1 MTLYTD
7 PPSLLPFR
15 HDKPTLLVCWWMTS
29 FCAVM
34 IFLRVAGRFIRTE
47 RLFLEDKIAAAAI
60 IPLTLRMACVHY
72 ILLHGTNN
80 ADYTGVVLSTTQ
92 LHGKSI
98 ASGLVLLSRF
108 FYAATLWILKCA
120 ILEFLRRITGITWQ
134 RSYQTTLVALRWT
147 LLATFIAVVISDL
160 AECRPFN
167 HYWQVLPDPGGQCR
181 QGYVQLLTM
190 ATCNVLTDL
199 MLVIFPIPILLRS
212 HMQLKRKIQLVL
224 LFSLSLSIVCVTL
237 YRVPHIIWSDGRQQ
251 YRSLLAS
258 VEILFATAS
267 ANALV
272 LGSFVRDRG
281 LKKQKF
287 RRASAAD
294 SFDRGSAPR
303 RPALHRHWGSD
314 EDLVRDVGL
323 AVDPELRDVPSRAIA
338 AKPADFKG
346 DWARRTGTMGGE
358 AASDDA
364 ILPYDR
370 LSKSD
375 SHQGGKKLAFFDV
388 GGLLDSSV
396 GTSSGSYR
404 RGSHTSSTV
413 GPGSSHS
420 VPANTVP
427 ASSTGLRR
435 GSAALLQ
442 DLGGLLGPLNTRSG
456 RSGRSKS
463 NNGNELDSIP
473 QSNYE
478 LQDRS
483 GRRSE
488 PVLMDLG
495 GLLK

>member
-1 MTLYTD
+1 M
-7 PPSLLPFR
+7 
-15 HDKPTLLVCWWMTS
+15 
-29 FCAVM
+29 
-34 IFLRVAGRFIRTE
+34 
-47 RLFLEDKIAAAAI
+47 
-60 IPLTLRMACVHY
+60 
-72 ILLHGTNN
+72 
-80 ADYTGVVLSTTQ
+80 
-92 LHGKSI
+92 
-98 ASGLVLLSRF
+98 
-108 FYAATLWILKCA
+108 
-120 ILEFLRRITGITWQ
+120 
-134 RSYQTTLVALRWT
+134 VALRWT

-160 AECRPFN
+160 AECRPFH

-237 YRVPHIIWSDGRQQ
+237 YRVPHIIWNDGRQQ

-287 RRASAAD
+287 RRNSAAD

-323 AVDPELRDVPSRAIA
+323 AVGPELRETPPRAIA
-338 AKPADFKG
+338 AKPADKKG
-346 DWARRTGTMGGE
+346 EWPRQNGKLSGETG
-358 AASDDA
+358 SDDA
-364 ILPYDR
+364 ILPDDR
-370 LSKSD
+370 LLKID
-375 SHQGGKKLAFFDV
+375 SHQGEKKMTFFDV
-388 GGLLDSSV
+388 GGLLDGSV
-396 GTSSGSYR
+396 ATGSGSYR
-404 RGSHTSSTV
+404 RGSHTSSTI
-413 GPGSSHS
+413 GPGSSHG
-420 VPANTVP
+420 VPATTVP

-435 GSAALLQ
+435 GSSALLQ
-442 DLGGLLGPLNTRSG
+442 DLGVLLGPLNSKSARAS
-456 RSGRSKS
+456 RSKS
-463 NNGNELDSIP
+463 NNGTELHPIP
-473 QSNYE
+473 QSTYE

-483 GRRSE
+483 GK
-488 PVLMDLG
+488 MA
-495 GLLK
+495 

>member
-1 MTLYTD
+1 M
-7 PPSLLPFR
+7 
-15 HDKPTLLVCWWMTS
+15 
-29 FCAVM
+29 
-34 IFLRVAGRFIRTE
+34 
-47 RLFLEDKIAAAAI
+47 
-60 IPLTLRMACVHY
+60 
-72 ILLHGTNN
+72 
-80 ADYTGVVLSTTQ
+80 
-92 LHGKSI
+92 
-98 ASGLVLLSRF
+98 
-108 FYAATLWILKCA
+108 
-120 ILEFLRRITGITWQ
+120 
-134 RSYQTTLVALRWT
+134 VALRWT

-160 AECRPFN
+160 AECRPFH

-237 YRVPHIIWSDGRQQ
+237 YRVPHIIWNDGRQQ

-287 RRASAAD
+287 RRNSAAD

-323 AVDPELRDVPSRAIA
+323 AVGPELRETPARAIA
-338 AKPADFKG
+338 AKPADIKG
-346 DWARRTGTMGGE
+346 EWPRHNGKLSGETG
-358 AASDDA
+358 SDDA
-364 ILPYDR
+364 ILPDDR
-370 LSKSD
+370 LLKID
-375 SHQGGKKLAFFDV
+375 SHQGGKKMTFFDV
-388 GGLLDSSV
+388 GGLLDGSV
-396 GTSSGSYR
+396 ATSSGSYR
-404 RGSHTSSTV
+404 RGSHTSSTI
-413 GPGSSHS
+413 GPGSSHG
-420 VPANTVP
+420 VPATTVP

-435 GSAALLQ
+435 GSSALLQ
-442 DLGGLLGPLNTRSG
+442 DLGVLLGPLNSKSARAS
-456 RSGRSKS
+456 RSKS
-463 NNGNELDSIP
+463 NNGTELHSIP
-473 QSNYE
+473 QSTYE

-483 GRRSE
+483 GK
-488 PVLMDLG
+488 MA
-495 GLLK
+495 

>member
-1 MTLYTD
+1 MLT
-7 PPSLLPFR
+7 
-15 HDKPTLLVCWWMTS
+15 C
-29 FCAVM
+29 
-34 IFLRVAGRFIRTE
+34 IR
-47 RLFLEDKIAAAAI
+47 
-60 IPLTLRMACVHY
+60 
-72 ILLHGTNN
+72 
-80 ADYTGVVLSTTQ
+80 
-92 LHGKSI
+92 
-98 ASGLVLLSRF
+98 
-108 FYAATLWILKCA
+108 LWVLKCA
-120 ILEFLRRITGITWQ
+120 ILEFLRRVTGITWQ
-134 RSYQTTLVALRWT
+134 RSYQTTLVALRWA
-147 LLATFIAVVISDL
+147 LLATFVAVIISDL
-160 AECRPFN
+160 AECRPFH

-181 QGYVQLLTM
+181 QGYAQLLTM

-224 LFSLSLSIVCVTL
+224 LFSLSLSVVCVTL
-237 YRVPHIIWSDGRQQ
+237 YRVPHIIWNDGRQQ

-287 RRASAAD
+287 RRNSAAD

-303 RPALHRHWGSD
+303 RPALHQHWGSD

-323 AVDPELRDVPSRAIA
+323 SVEPELRQGAGRTHGRATA

-346 DWARRTGTMGGE
+346 EWPPRSAGNPRSE

-364 ILPYDR
+364 ILPSDR
-370 LSKSD
+370 LYRVD
-375 SHQGGKKLAFFDV
+375 SSQGGKKLTFFDV

-404 RGSHTSSTV
+404 RGSHASSTLE
-413 GPGSSHS
+413 PSSSHG

-427 ASSTGLRR
+427 ASSSGLRR
-435 GSAALLQ
+435 GSSALLQ
-442 DLGGLLGPLNTRSG
+442 DLGGLLGPLNN
-456 RSGRSKS
+456 RSGRSKANS
-463 NNGNELDSIP
+463 GTALQPIP
-473 QSNYE
+473 QATYE

-483 GRRSE
+483 HRRAE
-488 PVLMDLG
+488 PELMDAG